1 MFIFQNDHAPYC
13 DYAKG
18 QPIEPRLWQKNAQPI
33 IFNYN
38 FSKYIKLAKIAC
50 IYVFGFVEDA

>member
-1 MFIFQNDHAPYC
+1 MLHSAIMQKDNQLNLGFG
-13 DYAKG
+13 K
-18 QPIEPRLWQKNAQPI
+18 KNAQPI

-38 FSKYIKLAKIAC
+38 FSKYIKLAKIAS